1 MNKEN
6 IEKPT
11 DSKKSEKAYRKGHM
25 RRDHREDHWMFRE
38 GRSGRHLNRRQSH
51 IRNAMFRRESH
62 IEMLDL
68 FILETIQENP
78 NEITGYQMQTKFNIP
93 RGTLTRHL
101 EKMETNDLLTVEQ
114 TTNEGRTQKLFT
126 ITEKGAEHL
135 ESLRENWAIRGEML
149 DELGPFEDSYGRPPR
164 HKHPPRGPPGSRRRH
179 SHHRPH
185 RKRLDPPFEEFLTKD
200 QALDFFR
207 GERSRINHIH
217 SRLSTRLANTEEV
230 RAELDALI
238 DRIKSMEVFSTENLK
253 QIFAPAESPQEQ

>member
-1 MNKEN
+1 MSKEN

-11 DSKKSEKAYRKGHM
+11 DAKSEKAYRKGHM
-25 RRDHREDHWMFRE
+25 RRDHREDHRMFRE
-38 GRSGRHLNRRQSH
+38 GRSGRHLNRGRRN

-101 EKMETNDLLTVEQ
+101 EKLETIELVTSEKS
-114 TTNEGRTQKLFT
+114 EIKGRTQKIFT
-126 ITEKGAEHL
+126 ITEKGTDHL
-135 ESLRENWAIRGEML
+135 EALRENWAIRGEML
-149 DELGPFEDSYGRPPR
+149 DELGPFEDSYGKPPR
-164 HKHPPRGPPGSRRRH
+164 HMHPPRGPPGSRRRH
-179 SHHRPH
+179 SHHH
-185 RKRLDPPFEEFLTKD
+185 RRRLDPPFEEFLNKE

-217 SRLSTRLANTEEV
+217 SRLSTRLANAEEA
-230 RAELDALI
+230 RSELDSLI
-238 DRIKSMEVFSTENLK
+238 EKIESMKEFSTEELK
-253 QIFAPAESPQEQ
+253 QIFEPPHDQQ

>member
-6 IEKPT
+6 NEKTT
-11 DSKKSEKAYRKGHM
+11 DSKKSEKAYGRGHM
-25 RRDHREDHWMFRE
+25 RRDHREDHRMFRE
-38 GRSGRHLNRRQSH
+38 GRSGRYLNRRQSH

-62 IEMLDL
+62 KEMLEL

-78 NEITGYQMQTKFNIP
+78 NTGYQMQTKFNIP

-101 EKMETNDLLTVEQ
+101 DKMETNEQ
-114 TTNEGRTQKLFT
+114 VTSEKTEIKGRTQKIFT
-126 ITEKGAEHL
+126 ITEKGADHL
-135 ESLRENWAIRGEML
+135 EALRENWAIRGEML

-179 SHHRPH
+179 NHHHR
-185 RKRLDPPFEEFLTKD
+185 RRLDPPFEEFLTKD

-217 SRLSTRLANTEEV
+217 SRLSTRLANAEEA
-230 RAELDALI
+230 RSELDSLI
-238 DRIKSMEVFSTENLK
+238 EKIESMKEFSTEELK
-253 QIFAPAESPQEQ
+253 QIFEPPHDQQ